1 MKNCNFIKYNKELL
15 FLPLGG
21 SGEIGMNLN
30 LYHMNGRWIIVDFG
44 LAFPDQD
51 IPGANIVL
59 PNINFILQNI
69 VNKIDGI
76 VITHAHEDHIGA
88 LPYLWPQIK
97 APIYTTRFTSLIIQK
112 KIIEY
117 KNFES
122 LQIIEK
128 KPKQNFKIK
137 DFYIEFIPMYHSIPE
152 MNALYISTPRG
163 NIFHSGD
170 WRFNYYQKNTNNKN
184 TEYLKTIGQR
194 KILALVGDSTNIF
207 NHITAK
213 SEDTLALNIEQIII
227 KHQEKLILITT
238 FASNIKRLQSIFYAA
253 LKSKRKIML
262 LGKALWRIF
271 NIAQES
277 GYLPKIKILS
287 DKSIKSFKKQEIL
300 IVCTG
305 CQGEPLAAMNKIALD
320 KHPTVRI
327 SKQDLVIFSSKI
339 IPGNEKKIFHLYNQ
353 LIKKGIKILHEYNAF
368 VHVSGHPSKTEIEEM
383 YNCIKPNIA
392 IPIHGENF
400 HLDEH
405 CRIAKKSNVANVVH
419 INNGAIVLLRHNA
432 TKIVGQVENGRHA
445 LDGKTLLE
453 STNQIFTQRKIMM
466 ANGIIIISILLGKHL
481 SINIEAPGLTN
492 KFLNNSLFK
501 NLNKTIIAMCQKYVH
516 HSVHKIKNEI
526 QKIVRQTVYM
536 KLNKF
541 PIIKIYL
548 YNR

>member
-1 MKNCNFIKYNKELL
+1 MKNYNFIKYNKELL

-30 LYHMNGRWIIVDFG
+30 LYHVNGRWIIVDFG
-44 LAFPDQD
+44 LAFPDQN

-69 VNKIDGI
+69 INKIDGI
-76 VITHAHEDHIGA
+76 IITHAHEDHIGA

-117 KNFES
+117 KNFEN

-128 KPKQNFKIK
+128 KTKQKFKVK
-137 DFYIEFIPMYHSIPE
+137 DFHIEFIPMYHSIPE

-170 WRFNYYQKNTNNKN
+170 WRFDGYQQITNDKN
-184 TEYLKTIGQR
+184 TEYLKTIGKR

-213 SEDTLALNIEQIII
+213 SEDNLASNIAQIII
-227 KHQEKLILITT
+227 THQENLILVTT

-253 LKSKRKIML
+253 LKSKRKIIL

-287 DKSIKSFKKQEIL
+287 DKGIKNFKRQDIL
-300 IVCTG
+300 IICTG

-320 KHPTVRI
+320 KHPAI
-327 SKQDLVIFSSKI
+327 SINEQDLVIFSSKI
-339 IPGNEKKIFHLYNQ
+339 IPGNEKKIFYLYNQ
-353 LIKKGIKILHEYNAF
+353 LIKKGVKILHEYNAF
-368 VHVSGHPSKTEIEEM
+368 VHVSGHPSKTEVEEM
-383 YNCIKPNIA
+383 YNCIKPNIS

-405 CRIAKKSNVANVVH
+405 CRIAKKLKIANVVH
-419 INNGAIVLLRHNA
+419 ISNGTIVLLRHNA
-432 TKIVGQVENGRHA
+432 TKIIGQVENGKHA
-445 LDGKTLLE
+445 LDGKILLE

-466 ANGIIIISILLGKHL
+466 MNGIVIISILLGKHL
-481 SINIEAPGLTN
+481 SANIEAPGLTN
-492 KFLNNSLFK
+492 RFLNHNLLKSLT
-501 NLNKTIIAMCQKYVH
+501 KTVIKVCQDHIH
-516 HSVHKIKNEI
+516 HPAHKIKNEVHRI
-526 QKIVRQTVYM
+526 IRQTVHI

-541 PIIKIYL
+541 PIIRIYL
-548 YNR
+548 YKI